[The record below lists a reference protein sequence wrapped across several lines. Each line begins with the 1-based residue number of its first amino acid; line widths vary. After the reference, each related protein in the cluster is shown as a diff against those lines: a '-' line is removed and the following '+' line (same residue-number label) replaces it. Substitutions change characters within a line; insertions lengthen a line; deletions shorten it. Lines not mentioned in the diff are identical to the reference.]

1 MIAILDALAGMIH
14 ALVYALPAGLLPFVG
29 ITLTVVTGVLML
41 LTLLYFLQFNNWIGG
56 LIFLALASSLWL
68 MTPSVTEEVHQRQLA
83 AVTAGSEAAQ
93 APVNRSGGADERA
106 PLPAGQ
112 PL

>member
-1 MIAILDALAGMIH
+1 MIAILDLLDGMIH

-29 ITLTVVTGVLML
+29 ITMTVVTGVMML

-56 LIFLALASSLWL
+56 LVFLVLSSCLWL

-83 AVTAGSEAAQ
+83 ASSEQLHTAPVDAVAADSEPALQ
-93 APVNRSGGADERA
+93 AP
-106 PLPAGQ
+106 
-112 PL
+112 